1 MEPSGTG
8 RRTLYSTLEPDPRSQ
23 FASTEP
29 LSAEEKS
36 RVRRTMLDQLS
47 TSAAHF
53 AHRQRDAPDLTSQE
67 KVDIAAEILDKN
79 PAVFLARFG
88 PYLQASDLLYFQDI
102 DKNNYEVQF
111 HLRDIEH
118 RCSHSAVIV
127 KNRRFA
133 AMQELEAGGEYFSED
148 EMKHREPLL
157 YEQMVGQYLT
167 EEEQQQKADDAL
179 DPSDCR
185 LSTILLKHMENV
197 QEKSLYKQ
205 QKDKEECQ
213 EEESEE
219 SSEEDEDKEDAD
231 SEMEE
236 DEEIPEISNERATD
250 IWRQQLRSEFK
261 SLMQEKFMSGKDAD
275 FDYSKIDSNPE
286 YDSLTAE
293 GQDDEDRY
301 FFTENPG
308 NAGSYGNSD
317 GDMDCAE
324 SQSKTG
330 NTGKDENDDEE
341 EDYMKYEPSAEL
353 VSKSMRF
360 KSSGSWVDGDEDL

>member
-1 MEPSGTG
+1 MRASMAAK
-8 RRTLYSTLEPDPRSQ
+8 RQRLEVKQKQSFLQHMSDK
-23 FASTEP
+23 FASKTTEKDLRTSQKACYQLDTENGNEAP
-29 LSAEEKS
+29 VETFHWPANWRLQAQEEEEEEAEE
-36 RVRRTMLDQLS
+36 
-47 TSAAHF
+47 
-53 AHRQRDAPDLTSQE
+53 E
-67 KVDIAAEILDKN
+67 E
-79 PAVFLARFG
+79 
-88 PYLQASDLLYFQDI
+88 
-102 DKNNYEVQF
+102 E
-111 HLRDIEH
+111 
-118 RCSHSAVIV
+118 
-127 KNRRFA
+127 
-133 AMQELEAGGEYFSED
+133 EAED
-148 EMKHREPLL
+148 EGQALT
-157 YEQMVGQYLT
+157 MVGQYLT

-353 VSKSMRF
+353 VSKSDFGTYAFHKGEIRNYSAKNF
-360 KSSGSWVDGDEDL
+360 IGFQV